1 MMNQIGITP
10 QMYRDQAVSK
20 ATGINSSLGSSIGST
35 IGSTI
40 TAFTGIPALGAIGGL
55 LGTASG
61 IALTN
66 KGKAAG
72 EADEAYGRM
81 IAPMYREQLSNLQQQ
96 TKSSANTAYRERMQ
110 SMRRNVIPSSVDYLK
125 FI

>member
-20 ATGINSSLGSSIGST
+20 ATGTNSAIGST

-40 TAFTGIPALGAIGGL
+40 GAFTGIPAMGAIGGL
-55 LGTASG
+55 LGTAAG
-61 IALTN
+61 YAFTN
-66 KGKAAG
+66 KGKAAA

-81 IAPMYREQLSNLQQQ
+81 VTPMYREQMNNFQQQ
-96 TKSSANTAYRERMQ
+96 NKSSANTAYRERMQ
-110 SMRRNVIPSSVDYLK
+110 SLRRNVIPSSVDYLK